1 MQVTKPAMEEVIY
14 ILMYFKCFL
23 CRNQIAGVYTATMAI
38 SIGYWI
44 YHIYV
49 VEKSSFGPLFSATRL
64 EDIPLA
70 TGTKSTAKYGTVGA
84 SKN

>member
-1 MQVTKPAMEEVIY
+1 
-14 ILMYFKCFL
+14 
-23 CRNQIAGVYTATMAI
+23 MAI

-49 VEKSSFGPLFSATRL
+49 VEKSSFGPLSATRL